1 MSKPSPQQSQT
12 PNSKEATIQNSK
24 EIPIPISKV
33 AQIQNSKEAQNQN
46 SKKIIE
52 DVTKGNEKGYLEYPN
67 DEKDENKNELA
78 EALSEQ
84 DRKEQKKG
92 IDKIANQM
100 TESDKQEK
108 NKETTKNNLDIN
120 ILGEKKIL
128 HSESKTYK
136 NNEKEKTIKIEKKE
150 NSINCEGHGPKALLE
165 NKYSNHVSI
174 ENYKLSSD
182 FLDKKRNREIKID
195 EQSIKLNKTKNLGG
209 SFGKSFGHFDTGDDS
224 GYKYK
229 MIKNSQELKNSSKND
244 DTLPDLQKQS
254 ENIYLSSIHNKSK
267 KSPNPNYSS
276 DEEIYADMIRNIS
289 TNHQRNNSIY
299 SQNLIMH
306 NYNSL

>member
-52 DVTKGNEKGYLEYPN
+52 DVNKGNEKGYLEYPN

-92 IDKIANQM
+92 TDKIANQM

-120 ILGEKKIL
+120 ILGGKKIL

-150 NSINCEGHGPKALLE
+150 NSINCEENGPKALLE

-195 EQSIKLNKTKNLGG
+195 EQSINLNKTKNLGV
-209 SFGKSFGHFDTGDDS
+209 GKSFGHFDTGDDS

-299 SQNLIMH
+299 IQNLIMH